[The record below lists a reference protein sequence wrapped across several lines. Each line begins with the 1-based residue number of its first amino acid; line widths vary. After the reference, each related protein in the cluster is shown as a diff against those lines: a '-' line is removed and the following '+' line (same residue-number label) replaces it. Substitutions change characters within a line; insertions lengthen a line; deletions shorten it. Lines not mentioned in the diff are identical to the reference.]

1 MLPSWI
7 VEGTRD
13 DIIKRLRSDTV
24 RKKIKEYLKQ
34 RGMDFLNSLLISD
47 VAYEKDKKIEGK
59 RLGELTDLESASQF
73 ICDILIRSNLYV
85 GVIYFGMKEENLEKI
100 LSQPYVMIGTD
111 SSARCSSGITAKGKP
126 HPRGFGSF
134 PRFIKNIFLIE
145 VY

>member
-1 MLPSWI
+1 
-7 VEGTRD
+7 
-13 DIIKRLRSDTV
+13 
-24 RKKIKEYLKQ
+24 
-34 RGMDFLNSLLISD
+34 
-47 VAYEKDKKIEGK
+47 
-59 RLGELTDLESASQF
+59 
-73 ICDILIRSNLYV
+73 
-85 GVIYFGMKEENLEKI
+85 MKEENLEKI